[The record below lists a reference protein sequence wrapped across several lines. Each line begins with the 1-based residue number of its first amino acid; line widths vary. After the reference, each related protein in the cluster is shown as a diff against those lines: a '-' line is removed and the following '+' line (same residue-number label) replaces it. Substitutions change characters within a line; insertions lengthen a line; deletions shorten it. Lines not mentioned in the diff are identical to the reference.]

1 MNLPLRYIDPAL
13 LTMVLQFQA
22 AQCTTIKRY
31 FFPKKDLVL
40 SFCLFHQKVFSPQ
53 KKIWYCSESPR
64 PRHTEVC
71 GHLSL
76 CCRSLIDIDCTMCSV
91 AAK

>member
-31 FFPKKDLVL
+31 FP
-40 SFCLFHQKVFSPQ
+40 P
-53 KKIWYCSESPR
+53 KKIWYCLFVFFIKRYFP
-64 PRHTEVC
+64 PKKDMV
-71 GHLSL
+71 L
-76 CCRSLIDIDCTMCSV
+76 
-91 AAK
+91 

>member
-31 FFPKKDLVL
+31 FFPQKDLVL
-40 SFCLFHQKVFSPQ
+40 SSCLFHQKVFSP
-53 KKIWYCSESPR
+53 KKRYGIVVRAPDPGIRMRVGICLY
-64 PRHTEVC
+64 VV
-71 GHLSL
+71 GH
-76 CCRSLIDIDCTMCSV
+76 
-91 AAK
+91 